1 MKPYLLTIVLLVAP
15 LTGEAITMSAG
26 DSFAADKIR
35 YMQKASG
42 TDQSLMAA
50 YVQTDQ
56 AYSQWCGK
64 SASVKVLKRIAAQD
78 SFNSIYQS
86 LKQGRP
92 LGMTQVRAVL
102 ISNNQNF
109 CKD

>member
-1 MKPYLLTIVLLVAP
+1 MLTIVLLVAP
-15 LTGEAITMSAG
+15 LAGEAITMSAG
-26 DSFAADKIR
+26 DSFAAYKIR

-64 SASVKVLKRIAAQD
+64 SASVNTLKRIAASD
-78 SFNSIYQS
+78 SFNSVYQS

-92 LGMTQVRAVL
+92 LGMTQVKALL
-102 ISNNQNF
+102 IGNNQNF
-109 CKD
+109 CKE